1 MRRSIR
7 YEPFVAFLLLAGAAI
22 LCAGQTGAD
31 PDAGPPKA
39 VPAATFSDFQ
49 CTGFIAQSPE
59 PAAIRLTNGADNDL
73 FEALHT
79 FTPGDLVYL
88 RNSGGEPFHVGDAFS
103 LIRPDQSALL
113 NYRWLPSGLE
123 NQIRPFASNYKHQTL
138 TIKNLGYPY
147 DNTGLARVV
156 RVTPQGAIAKVE
168 FACAAINAQD
178 IAIPYVPQPIPEY
191 DPNQTFDPYAPPDG
205 KLQGL
210 IVGANAADTFLA
222 RGSIAFL
229 NIGQSNGVQPGQ
241 RYRIYVIFR
250 HNVLMGLEDHKQALD
265 TPRETVGELVI
276 LHVQGKASEGIVID
290 NRREI
295 SVGDGV
301 ELE

>member
-1 MRRSIR
+1 MRRSI
-7 YEPFVAFLLLAGAAI
+7 YFELCCVCLFLFGAAAV
-22 LCAGQTGAD
+22 CAGQTSAVQ
-31 PDAGPPKA
+31 DASLPKA

-59 PAAIRLTNGADNDL
+59 PDTVQLYNGADDDL

-88 RNSGGEPFHVGDAFS
+88 RSSGGQPFHVGEAFS
-103 LIRPDQSALL
+103 LVRPDRSAML

-123 NQIRPFASNYKHQTL
+123 NQIQPFAPNYKHQML
-138 TIKNLGYPY
+138 SIRDLGFPY
-147 DNTGLARVV
+147 NNTGLVRVL

-168 FACAAINAQD
+168 FACTAINAGD
-178 IAIPYVPQPIPEY
+178 FAVPYVPQPIPEY

-210 IVGANAADTFLA
+210 IVGAAAADTFLA
-222 RGSIAFL
+222 RGNIAFL
-229 NIGQSNGVQPGQ
+229 NIGQSQGVRPGQ

-250 HNVLMGLEDHKQALD
+250 HNVLIGLEDHKQALD
-265 TPRETVGELVI
+265 TPRESVGELVI
-276 LHVQGKASEGIVID
+276 LHVQGKASEGIIVD
-290 NRREI
+290 SRREI

>member
-1 MRRSIR
+1 MRRSIHF
-7 YEPFVAFLLLAGAAI
+7 ELCFVCFFLLGAAA
-22 LCAGQTGAD
+22 LCAGQAETG
-31 PDAGPPKA
+31 PDASPPKA

-59 PAAIRLTNGADNDL
+59 PEAVDLYNGADDDL

-88 RNSGGEPFHVGDAFS
+88 RASGGQPFHMGEAFS
-103 LIRPDQSALL
+103 LIRPDHSALL

-123 NQIRPFASNYKHQTL
+123 NQIQPFAPNYKHQML
-138 TIKNLGYPY
+138 SIRDLGFPY
-147 DNTGLARVV
+147 DNTGLVRVV
-156 RVTPQGAIAKVE
+156 RLTPQGAIAKVE
-168 FACAAINAQD
+168 FACSAVNAGD
-178 IAIPYVPQPIPEY
+178 FAIPYVPQPIPEY
-191 DPNQTFDPYAPPDG
+191 NPDQTFDPYAPPNG

-229 NIGQSNGVQPGQ
+229 NIGQSQGVQPGQ

-250 HNVLMGLEDHKQALD
+250 HNVKMGLEDHKQALD
-265 TPRETVGELVI
+265 TPRETVGELVV

-290 NRREI
+290 SRREI